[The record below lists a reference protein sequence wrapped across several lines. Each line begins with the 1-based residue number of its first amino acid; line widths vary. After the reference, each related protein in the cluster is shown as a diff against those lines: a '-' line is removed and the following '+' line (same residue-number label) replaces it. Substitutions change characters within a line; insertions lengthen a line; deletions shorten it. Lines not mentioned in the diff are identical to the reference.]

1 MGLFVFI
8 LSLTI
13 IGDMSRTG
21 IISISYWMD
30 REIGTERLRVIE
42 LASNRDR
49 ARMWCLEITHI
60 PRFSGFHYTLL
71 FKPCIFSLTRTHWL
85 SCKTIRHRARK
96 TLRNHIICPL
106 IRRMILPP
114 IRQKTSTSSH
124 FLWGSGVLVT
134 SVTSPQLQIGTVLSH
149 RSLRSK
155 YNALLKAINSLH
167 CVILLRWIGMLRRE
181 SFSLSQPPL
190 PIPQAW

>member
-60 PRFSGFHYTLL
+60 PHFSGFHYTLL
-71 FKPCIFSLTRTHWL
+71 FKPCIFSLTRTH
-85 SCKTIRHRARK
+85 
-96 TLRNHIICPL
+96 
-106 IRRMILPP
+106 
-114 IRQKTSTSSH
+114 
-124 FLWGSGVLVT
+124 
-134 SVTSPQLQIGTVLSH
+134 
-149 RSLRSK
+149 
-155 YNALLKAINSLH
+155 
-167 CVILLRWIGMLRRE
+167 
-181 SFSLSQPPL
+181 
-190 PIPQAW
+190 

>member
-1 MGLFVFI
+1 MSLFVFI

-60 PRFSGFHYTLL
+60 PHFSGFHYTLL

-114 IRQKTSTSSH
+114 IRQKNIYIISFTLRKWCPCHQCHFSTVANRYC
-124 FLWGSGVLVT
+124 FV
-134 SVTSPQLQIGTVLSH
+134 
-149 RSLRSK
+149 
-155 YNALLKAINSLH
+155 
-167 CVILLRWIGMLRRE
+167 
-181 SFSLSQPPL
+181 SQKP
-190 PIPQAW
+190 